1 MGQRIQHE
9 TLPLKE
15 EKLLL
20 HEIKQLKQSRKQLS
34 SSMGK
39 QDELKEALEQ
49 KEQAEEHLRV
59 LAYVAHNCLFL
70 SFLCWNW

>member
-49 KEQAEEHLRV
+49 KEQTEEHLRV
-59 LAYVAHNCLFL
+59 QAYVAHYCLFL
-70 SFLCWNW
+70 SLLCWNW